1 MRGKRLFLA
10 DCHKQFLSKSGL
22 CLLQGSRM
30 KGNPGKLPVAT
41 PAQQEEREQ
50 KGLQVGWQRI
60 SGDGKLSSD
69 DTEIEKMERK

>member
-1 MRGKRLFLA
+1 
-10 DCHKQFLSKSGL
+10 
-22 CLLQGSRM
+22 M

-41 PAQQEEREQ
+41 PAQQEELER